1 MHYNM
6 YIYLHIGL
14 YMHIHAYK
22 DIYTNI
28 DLGKVIYT
36 DIYMC
41 IHAYTV
47 CIYIY
52 IHILTYT
59 DIGELQS
66 GCVLEGRWPAPWGV
80 WMGSNQPDL
89 M

>member
-6 YIYLHIGL
+6 YIDLHIGL
-14 YMHIHAYK
+14 YMHIHIK
-22 DIYTNI
+22 TYTNI

-36 DIYMC
+36 YIYMC

-59 DIGELQS
+59 DISELQS
-66 GCVLEGRWPAPWGV
+66 GCVLEGRWPAPWGF
-80 WMGSNQPDL
+80 WMGSNQPGL